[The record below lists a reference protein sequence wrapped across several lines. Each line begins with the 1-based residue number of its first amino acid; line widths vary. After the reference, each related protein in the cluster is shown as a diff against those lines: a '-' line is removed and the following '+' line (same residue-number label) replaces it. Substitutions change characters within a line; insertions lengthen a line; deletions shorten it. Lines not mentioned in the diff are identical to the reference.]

1 MFVSHHQSRP
11 AISDHYH
18 SKPVTAYLRKLSDT
32 LQSPD
37 SSDPQQVQTA
47 VNVCA
52 WQLRQFAA
60 RQWDAY
66 YPFLSGYD
74 PVLAN
79 RLEDRTLKFAAAL
92 ERLECTAHGATLKQS
107 RSCIPAPTVK
117 QLWRVFN
124 RDYRA
129 FLAEQAATL
138 LPILGRHGI
147 TPVPGTPNQLGSI
160 L

>member
-1 MFVSHHQSRP
+1 MFVSHRKTQP
-11 AISDHYH
+11 AISGHYH
-18 SKPVTAYLRKLSDT
+18 DKPVTVHLRELSHT
-32 LQSPD
+32 LQEAGAGD
-37 SSDPQQVQTA
+37 TQQVQTA
-47 VNVCA
+47 VNVCV

-66 YPFLSGYD
+66 YPFLADYD

-79 RLEDRTLKFAAAL
+79 RLEDRILKFAAAL
-92 ERLECTAHGATLKQS
+92 DRLECTAHGATLKQA

-138 LPILGRHGI
+138 LPVLGRHGI
-147 TPVPGTPNQLGSI
+147 TPVAGTPSQLGPI